1 MVQLS
6 SVINKLD
13 LAAIDLVIDLM
24 EQKYKIIYKTKF
36 PILIEP
42 IPSWKGAGMG

>member
-13 LAAIDLVIDLM
+13 LAAIDLVVDLM
-24 EQKYKIIYKTKF
+24 EQKYKITYKTNF
-36 PILIEP
+36 TILIEP